1 MKRMLQHKRPLL
13 VTFAVVAI
21 VAAIWSYVFLQNSP
35 QQTLDQRTHDVASQL
50 KCPICQGESVADSP
64 SALAQQM
71 RGVIRQQLQAG
82 KSEQEVIQYF
92 QNSYGNSIVWSP
104 PWQGFTLLAWLAP
117 IGLLLAGLVLLF
129 FILRDW
135 QTSSALSSTANE
147 VELAGTHEDELIF
160 EYTQLAQELTDEDP
174 ILQEIELD
182 YQLGNITETDY
193 RSLREKYL
201 HRTLVALKSRYDRE
215 QELDTMI
222 EERLRAMREQS

>member
-1 MKRMLQHKRPLL
+1 MKRLLQQKRPLL
-13 VTFAVVAI
+13 VTLAVVAI

-35 QQTLDQRTHDVASQL
+35 QQTLDQRAHDVASQL

-71 RGVIRQQLQAG
+71 RGVIRQQLQVG

-104 PWQGFTLLAWLAP
+104 PWQGFTLLVWLAP
-117 IGLLLAGLVLLF
+117 LGLLLAGLVLLF

-135 QTSSALSSTANE
+135 QTNSALDASTNQ
-147 VELAGTHEDELIF
+147 VELGDTDQDELTI
-160 EYTQLAQELTDEDP
+160 EDAQLVQELTDEDP

-182 YQLGNITETDY
+182 YQLGNITEADY
-193 RSLREKYL
+193 HALREKYL
-201 HRTLVALKSRYDRE
+201 HRTLVALKARYDRE

-222 EERLRAMREQS
+222 EERLRAMREQ

>member
-1 MKRMLQHKRPLL
+1 MKRMLQRKRPLL

-35 QQTLDQRTHDVASQL
+35 QQTLDQRAHNVASQL

-135 QTSSALSSTANE
+135 QTNSALSSTTNAG
-147 VELAGTHEDELIF
+147 ELAATDEDELTS
-160 EYTQLAQELTDEDP
+160 EHTQLVQELDDR

-182 YQLGNITETDY
+182 YQLGNITEADY
-193 RSLREKYL
+193 HTLREKYL

-222 EERLRAMREQS
+222 EERLRAMKEQ